1 MSIERPLRIVRSSRA
16 RSDLLDIWLYI
27 SDDSVA
33 AADRVL
39 DEINRVCRL
48 ISEHPKIGRVRPEIG
63 AELRSF
69 AAMSWIVF
77 YRIDDDAIRIVR
89 IVHGARDFDQLDF

>member
-1 MSIERPLRIVRSSRA
+1 MSIERPLAIVRSSRA

-39 DEINRVCRL
+39 DEIDRVCRL
-48 ISEHPKIGRVRPEIG
+48 ISEHPEIGRERPEVG
-63 AELRSF
+63 RELRSF
-69 AAMSWIVF
+69 ATMSWVIF
-77 YRIDDDAIRIVR
+77 YRVDGEMIRIVR
-89 IVHGARDFDQLDF
+89 IAHGARDFDQLDF